1 MITRLCDVLIKSTVP
16 KIAAGEKMRHDSW
29 ALKEKIMERT
39 DSISIRLYK
48 TRNFS
53 GGLYINKIKVNND
66 AMRVRLRIV

>member
-1 MITRLCDVLIKSTVP
+1 
-16 KIAAGEKMRHDSW
+16 MRHDSW